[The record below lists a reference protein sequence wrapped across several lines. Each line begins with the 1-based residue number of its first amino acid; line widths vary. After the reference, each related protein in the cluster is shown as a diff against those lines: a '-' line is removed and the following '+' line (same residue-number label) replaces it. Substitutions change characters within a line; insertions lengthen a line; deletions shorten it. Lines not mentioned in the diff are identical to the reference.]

1 MLYSIRTI
9 SITLCAT
16 VLLLAGCAAAPMRPT
31 QFNAAAEPRQAIVTF
46 VRESVWMGDG
56 IHLYLWDGESFI
68 GTLSAGTLVQYRV
81 APGPHVFMANSE
93 NWSYVKADLQ
103 PGKHYFIKA
112 NMFPGFATA
121 RSALTPVPNTDERI
135 KTWPTKLKVVEV
147 VPETKGKYV
156 TEQTSKALTAL
167 QGFKDGKVG
176 FAEMT
181 EQHSH

>member
-1 MLYSIRTI
+1 MD
-9 SITLCAT
+9 
-16 VLLLAGCAAAPMRPT
+16 
-31 QFNAAAEPRQAIVTF
+31 
-46 VRESVWMGDG
+46 GD
-56 IHLYLWDGESFI
+56 SFI

-135 KTWPTKLKVVEV
+135 KTWPTKLKVMEV

-156 TEQTSKALTAL
+156 NNGADAQSPHMPCKASRSTARW
-167 QGFKDGKVG
+167 
-176 FAEMT
+176 A
-181 EQHSH
+181 SPR